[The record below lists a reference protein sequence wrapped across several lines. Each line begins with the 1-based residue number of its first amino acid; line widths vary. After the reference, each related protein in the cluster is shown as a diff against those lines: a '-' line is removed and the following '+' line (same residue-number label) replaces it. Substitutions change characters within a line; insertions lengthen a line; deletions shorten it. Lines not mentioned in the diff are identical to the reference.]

1 MIEWFHTSFQASTQK
16 NSESFRKAVLFY
28 LWDEWLSLEE
38 QKYLVYSSNI
48 NVNECV
54 RDHQY
59 HIDRILVNRFMDPK
73 TGQLQYLCE
82 NGIECIRSI
91 VDAVVRDRDE
101 AIKHFDINV
110 RTTGSLYGI
119 IVPKYGEMVFKI
131 DTPPEVGGKLGK
143 GKQISIVTTMT
154 GHIAKLIE
162 IGDILKKNGRTD
174 FQLNRA
180 ILAGP
185 RSIENSTRAST
196 LLDLFL
202 RFLHIEQ
209 MEKKK
214 WFFRSI
220 EAYYIGYKGLFR
232 P

>member
-1 MIEWFHTSFQASTQK
+1 
-16 NSESFRKAVLFY
+16 
-28 LWDEWLSLEE
+28 
-38 QKYLVYSSNI
+38 
-48 NVNECV
+48 
-54 RDHQY
+54 
-59 HIDRILVNRFMDPK
+59 
-73 TGQLQYLCE
+73 
-82 NGIECIRSI
+82 
-91 VDAVVRDRDE
+91 
-101 AIKHFDINV
+101 
-110 RTTGSLYGI
+110 
-119 IVPKYGEMVFKI
+119 MVFKI